1 MISLQKMMGKD
12 DAFFDLLQA
21 SAEEGAVSVQALKR
35 ILTNPSITPTLDE
48 FVASRRKDKAITN
61 EIGELLVRTFVTSIE
76 REDIEELSN
85 ALYKIPKTIEKF
97 AERYIITAPMVRDVD
112 FTKQIAMLEEATAIV
127 LIVVKELKRSS
138 IRNVATQNSKLQ
150 TLESAADDLL
160 LESLRVLYSGQYE
173 PMKAIALKDL
183 HELLEKVFDRCR
195 DAGNIISRVVLKN
208 S

>member
-1 MISLQKMMGKD
+1 MISLQKMMSKD
-12 DAFFDLLQA
+12 DALFDLLQA

-35 ILTNPSITPTLDE
+35 ILANPSITPTLDD
-48 FVASRRKDKAITN
+48 FVASRRKDNAITN

-97 AERYIITAPMVRDVD
+97 AERYVITAPMVRDAD

-127 LIVVKELKRSS
+127 LTIVKELKRSS
-138 IRNVATQNSKLQ
+138 IRNIAAQNAKLQ

-160 LESLRVLYSGQYE
+160 LESLRVLYSGQYG
-173 PMKAIALKDL
+173 PMQAIALKDL
-183 HELLEKVFDRCR
+183 HELLERVFDRCR
-195 DAGNIISRVVLKN
+195 DAGNIISRIALKN

>member
-1 MISLQKMMGKD
+1 MISLQKIMGKD

-35 ILTNPSITPTLDE
+35 ILTNPSITPTLDD

-97 AERYIITAPMVRDVD
+97 AERYLITAPMVRDVD
-112 FTKQIAMLEEATAIV
+112 FTKQIVMLDEATAIV
-127 LIVVKELKRSS
+127 LTIVKELKRSS
-138 IRNVATQNSKLQ
+138 VRNIATQNAKLQ
-150 TLESAADDLL
+150 KLESAADDLL
-160 LESLRVLYSGQYE
+160 LESLRTLYSGQYA
-173 PMKAIALKDL
+173 PMPAIALKDL

-195 DAGNIISRVVLKN
+195 DAGNIVARIALKN